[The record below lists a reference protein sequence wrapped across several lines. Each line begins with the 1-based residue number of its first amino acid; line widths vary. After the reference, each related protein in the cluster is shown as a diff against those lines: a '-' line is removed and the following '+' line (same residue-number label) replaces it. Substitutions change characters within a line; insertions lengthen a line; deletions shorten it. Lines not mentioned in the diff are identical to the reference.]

1 MQLGV
6 DHFVVLVPDLEAA
19 RKACLDAGFTATPIA
34 HHSAASGTANTCIVL
49 PQVYIELMGIVAE
62 TPASNAWGRLL
73 KSGPG
78 LKGIALGTSDIEQTA
93 VQLSERDLAADPVRR
108 FSRPVP
114 EGELGFSV
122 IRLSPDL
129 TPGLQCLYCQ
139 HHTPELLWSPDAM
152 QHANGARRITAAVVP
167 HSYALEPFTGGK
179 WPVLPVTDGALGRIT
194 IAFDRPVSR
203 AALAAF
209 HRTTGVMIEE
219 MQAS

>member
-1 MQLGV
+1 MLLGV
-6 DHFVVLVPDLEAA
+6 DHFVVLVPDLETA

-73 KSGPG
+73 RSGPG
-78 LKGIALGTSDIEQTA
+78 LKGVALGTSDIEQTA
-93 VQLSERDLAADPVRR
+93 AQLSERGLAADPVRR
-108 FSRPVP
+108 FSRHVP

-139 HHTPELLWSPDAM
+139 HHTPELLWSPDAL
-152 QHANGARRITAAVVP
+152 QHENGARRVTAAMVP
-167 HSYALEPFTGGK
+167 QGTALEPFAGGN
-179 WPVLPVTDGALGRIT
+179 WPALPVSDGPTGRIT
-194 IAFDRPVSR
+194 IAFDRPVPGD
-203 AALAAF
+203 ALAAI
-209 HRTTGVMIEE
+209 HHVTGVLIEE
-219 MQAS
+219 AQAS